1 MYRRILSILVVLSF
15 SFLIS
20 CQNLSNPPNGTQS
33 SGTKMRFVS
42 NGSLAEFLS
51 LSSGVMTSG
60 LSKKQN
66 MKALQDSNIW
76 PKGRYD
82 VDSECTPKTLEAIIE
97 LLKARQKSQGFRDAR
112 LQRASK
118 VTISIY
124 DVGVGTDD
132 NIELETVVSKHG
144 FITLPF
150 VKKVKVSGLTAEEA
164 ETKIHDAYI
173 AGGFF
178 RNLTVDV
185 TGAAGSLYIT
195 GEVNKPGRLDFE
207 GNISLCDLIITSGEL
222 TQFADRSEIKLIRN
236 KRVTTHDYD
245 SILEG
250 KEDDPILK
258 PGDRVTV
265 SRRIF

>member
-1 MYRRILSILVVLSF
+1 MYRQTLSILVVLSF

-20 CQNLSNPPNGTQS
+20 CQSVNKTHNV
-33 SGTKMRFVS
+33 SGTSKDETKFVS
-42 NGSLAEFLS
+42 NGALSEFLC
-51 LSSGVMTSG
+51 LSSGVRTSG
-60 LSKKQN
+60 LTQKQN
-66 MKALQDSNIW
+66 VKALQDSNLW
-76 PKGRYD
+76 PKGQFD
-82 VDSECTPKTLEAIIE
+82 VDSECSPETLQAIID
-97 LLKARQKSQGFRDAR
+97 LLKARQSSQGFRDAR

-124 DVGVGTDD
+124 DVGVGTED
-132 NIELETVVSKHG
+132 NIELETVVSKRG

-150 VKKVKVSGLTAEEA
+150 VKNVKVAGLTAEEA
-164 ETKIHDAYI
+164 ETKIYDAYI
-173 AGGFF
+173 SGGFF
-178 RNLTVDV
+178 KNLTVDV

-195 GEVNKPGRLDFE
+195 GEVNTPGRLDYE
-207 GNISLCDLIITSGEL
+207 GNMTLCDLIITSGEL

-236 KRVTTHDYD
+236 KRVTSHDYD
-245 SILEG
+245 DILEG